1 MNTPSMPLGQLL
13 IEHGLVDQAAIDR
26 ALADQRRE
34 GGLLGRHLLLN
45 GSVDRRAMYRVLAA
59 QWQTELVDLV
69 ADPPQ
74 LDLLV
79 QLDHTWA
86 LSSTWLPYRREG
98 ESTVIVTCERPTE
111 LMLAEAEERL
121 GTPVRVVATTDW
133 DMQQALQSAFRREML
148 YDASDKL
155 SAEEPSASARVAL
168 TTWQKVLPVL
178 LAAALAAGLLL
189 DVRLTLIIVLF
200 IANISFASSIL
211 FKTLASINAPI
222 QRARERLGARLL
234 QRWRKDLGVAV
245 DSGGRIPDDELP
257 VYTILIPAFHEAN
270 IIAKLLD
277 NIGALDYPRSK
288 LEVLLLLEEDDAET
302 IAAAKAAAPP
312 MNVRILV
319 VPRGVP
325 QTKPRA
331 CNYGLALS
339 SGEFC
344 VIYDAEDR
352 PEPDQLR
359 LAIAAFRED
368 ERIRRDVDPT
378 ARPLVCVQ
386 AALNYFNAEHNVLTR
401 MFAVEYSHWFDSMLP
416 GMEGT
421 GIPLPLGGT
430 SNHFRSAQLREL
442 GGWDPWN
449 VTEDADLGLR
459 ASVRGFRVGII
470 DSTTWE
476 EACSKVPAWIKQR
489 TRWIKGYM
497 ITAAVNMRRPLRFVQ
512 RTGLGGAV
520 GMIGLIAG
528 TPLAFLSYPLVLGFT
543 IFTYVG
549 VRFIGLQLPTGL
561 LGLGWATM
569 LFGNAMMI
577 LVSGLVSWRRYG
589 ARVAVFAVL
598 NPAYWVLHSIA
609 AWRAAYQ
616 MARTPHVWEK
626 TPHGLD
632 EEEGFALP
640 RAKARRSSTPGEP

>member
-1 MNTPSMPLGQLL
+1 MIKESDGYLPLGQLL
-13 IEHGLVDQAAIDR
+13 IERGLATEADVEL
-26 ALADQRRE
+26 ALAEQQRE
-34 GGLLGRHLLLN
+34 GGYLGRHLLLA
-45 GSVDRRAMYRVLAA
+45 GVVQRRDMYQALAE
-59 QWQTELVDLV
+59 QWGTALVDLV
-69 ADPPQ
+69 ATPPQ
-74 LDLLV
+74 TDLV
-79 QLDHTWA
+79 ANLDHEWA
-86 LSSTWLPYRREG
+86 LSSQWLPYRQNG
-98 ESTVIVTCERPTE
+98 DVTVIVTSTPPTE
-111 LMLAEAEERL
+111 ELLSEAREMFGPRIEVL
-121 GTPVRVVATTDW
+121 ATTDW
-133 DMQQALQSAFRREML
+133 DIQQALQASFRREML
-148 YDASDKL
+148 YDAADKL
-155 SAEEPSASARVAL
+155 SVEDPQVSARVAL
-168 TTWQKVLPVL
+168 TTWQKVLPALL
-178 LAAALAAGLLL
+178 LAALVIGLLL
-189 DVRLTLIIVLF
+189 NVRSTVVVVLF
-200 IANISFASSIL
+200 IANISFAISIL
-211 FKTLASINAPI
+211 FKSLASINAPI
-222 QRARERLGARLL
+222 VRAKQRLAQRKL
-234 QRWRKDLGVAV
+234 QRWRNELGVEHQEH
-245 DSGGRIPDDELP
+245 RIPDSELP

-270 IIAKLLD
+270 IIAKLIE

-288 LEVLLLLEEDDAET
+288 LEVLLLLEEDDQET

-312 MNVRILV
+312 VNVRILV
-319 VPRGVP
+319 VPRGNP

-331 CNYGLALS
+331 CNYGLAMA
-339 SGEFC
+339 SGEFV

-359 LAIAAFRED
+359 KAIASFRED
-368 ERIRRDVDPT
+368 ERIRRDVDPQ

-430 SNHFRSAQLREL
+430 SNHFRTRELREL

-459 ASVRGFRVGII
+459 ASVRGYRVGII
-470 DSTTWE
+470 NSTTWE

-497 ITAAVNMRRPLRFVQ
+497 VTAAVNMRRPLRFLK

-528 TPLAFLSYPLVLGFT
+528 TPMAFLAYPLVLGFT
-543 IFTYVG
+543 IVTYVG
-549 VRFIGLQLPTGL
+549 VQFIGLDLPSGL

-569 LFGNAMMI
+569 ILGNALMI
-577 LVSGLVSWRRYG
+577 LVSGIVSWKRYG
-589 ARVAVFAVL
+589 PRVAVFALL

-616 MARTPHVWEK
+616 MVRTPHVWEK

-632 EEEGFALP
+632 EEEDFPVQA
-640 RAKARRSSTPGEP
+640 

>member
-1 MNTPSMPLGQLL
+1 MIKESDGYLPLGQLL
-13 IEHGLVDQAAIDR
+13 IERGLATETDVEL
-26 ALADQRRE
+26 ALAEQQRE
-34 GGLLGRHLLLN
+34 GGYLGRHLLLA
-45 GSVDRRAMYRVLAA
+45 GVVQRRDMYQALAE
-59 QWQTELVDLV
+59 QWGTALVDLV
-69 ADPPQ
+69 ASPPQ
-74 LDLLV
+74 TDLV
-79 QLDHTWA
+79 ANLDHEWA
-86 LSSTWLPYRREG
+86 LSSQWLPYRQNG
-98 ESTVIVTCERPTE
+98 DVTVIVTSASPTE
-111 LMLAEAEERL
+111 ELLSEAREMFGPRIEVL
-121 GTPVRVVATTDW
+121 ATTDW
-133 DMQQALQSAFRREML
+133 DIQQALQASFRREML
-148 YDASDKL
+148 YDAADKL
-155 SAEEPSASARVAL
+155 SVEDPQVSARVAL
-168 TTWQKVLPVL
+168 TTWQKVLPALL
-178 LAAALAAGLLL
+178 LAALVIGLLL
-189 DVRLTLIIVLF
+189 NVRSTVVVVLF
-200 IANISFASSIL
+200 IANISFAISIL
-211 FKTLASINAPI
+211 FKSLASINAPI
-222 QRARERLGARLL
+222 VRAKQRLAQRKL
-234 QRWRKDLGVAV
+234 QRWRTELGVEHQEH
-245 DSGGRIPDDELP
+245 RIPDSELP

-270 IIAKLLD
+270 IIAKLIE

-288 LEVLLLLEEDDAET
+288 LEVLLLLEEDDQET

-312 MNVRILV
+312 VNVRILV
-319 VPRGVP
+319 VPRGNP

-331 CNYGLALS
+331 CNYGLAMA
-339 SGEFC
+339 SGEFV

-359 LAIAAFRED
+359 KAIASFRED
-368 ERIRRDVDPT
+368 ERIRRDVDPQ

-430 SNHFRSAQLREL
+430 SNHFRTRELREL

-459 ASVRGFRVGII
+459 ASVRGYRVGII
-470 DSTTWE
+470 NSTTWE

-497 ITAAVNMRRPLRFVQ
+497 VTAAVNMRRPLRFLK

-528 TPLAFLSYPLVLGFT
+528 TPMTFLAYPLVLGFT
-543 IFTYVG
+543 IVTYVG
-549 VRFIGLQLPTGL
+549 VQFIGLDLPSGL

-569 LFGNAMMI
+569 ILGNALMI
-577 LVSGLVSWRRYG
+577 LVSGTVSWKRYG
-589 ARVAVFAVL
+589 PRVAVFALL

-616 MARTPHVWEK
+616 MVRTPHVWEK

-632 EEEGFALP
+632 EEEDFPVQA
-640 RAKARRSSTPGEP
+640 

>member
-1 MNTPSMPLGQLL
+1 MTNESDGYLPLGQLL
-13 IEHGLVDQAAIDR
+13 IERGLATEADVEL
-26 ALADQRRE
+26 ALAEQQRE
-34 GGLLGRHLLLN
+34 GGYLGRHLLLA
-45 GSVDRRAMYRVLAA
+45 GVVQRRDMYQALAE
-59 QWQTELVDLV
+59 QWGTELVDLV
-69 ADPPQ
+69 ASPPQ
-74 LDLLV
+74 TDLV
-79 QLDHTWA
+79 ANLDHEWA
-86 LSSTWLPYRREG
+86 LSSPWLPYRQNDG
-98 ESTVIVTCERPTE
+98 VTVIATSAPPTE
-111 LMLAEAEERL
+111 ELLTEARQMFGPRIEVL
-121 GTPVRVVATTDW
+121 ATTDW
-133 DMQQALQSAFRREML
+133 DIQQALQASFRREML
-148 YDASDKL
+148 YDAADKL
-155 SAEEPSASARVAL
+155 SVEDPQVSARVAL
-168 TTWQKVLPVL
+168 TTWQKVLPAVL
-178 LAAALAAGLLL
+178 LAALVIGLLVN
-189 DVRLTLIIVLF
+189 VRSTVIAVLF
-200 IANISFASSIL
+200 IANISFAISIL
-211 FKTLASINAPI
+211 FKSLASINAPI
-222 QRARERLGARLL
+222 VRAKQRLAQRKL
-234 QRWRKDLGVAV
+234 QRWRTELGVDHQEHRV
-245 DSGGRIPDDELP
+245 PDSELP

-270 IIAKLLD
+270 IIAKLIE

-288 LEVLLLLEEDDAET
+288 LEVLLLLEEDDQET

-312 MNVRILV
+312 VNVRILV
-319 VPRGVP
+319 VPRGNP

-331 CNYGLALS
+331 CNYGLAMA
-339 SGEFC
+339 SGEFV

-359 LAIAAFRED
+359 KAIASFRED
-368 ERIRRDVDPT
+368 ERIRRDVDPR

-430 SNHFRSAQLREL
+430 SNHFRTRELREL

-459 ASVRGFRVGII
+459 ASVRGYRVGII

-497 ITAAVNMRRPLRFVQ
+497 VTAAVNMRRPLRFLK

-528 TPLAFLSYPLVLGFT
+528 TPLAFLAYPLVLGFT
-543 IFTYVG
+543 IVTYVG
-549 VRFIGLQLPTGL
+549 VQFIGFDLPAGL

-569 LFGNAMMI
+569 ILGNALMI
-577 LVSGLVSWRRYG
+577 LVSGIVSWKRYG
-589 ARVAVFAVL
+589 PRVAVFALL

-616 MARTPHVWEK
+616 MVRTPHVWEK

-632 EEEGFALP
+632 EEEDFPAQV
-640 RAKARRSSTPGEP
+640 

>member
-1 MNTPSMPLGQLL
+1 MIKESDGYLPLGQLL
-13 IEHGLVDQAAIDR
+13 IERGLATETDVEL
-26 ALADQRRE
+26 ALAEQQRE
-34 GGLLGRHLLLN
+34 GGYLGRHLLLA
-45 GSVDRRAMYRVLAA
+45 GVVQRRDMYQALAE
-59 QWQTELVDLV
+59 QWGTELVDLV
-69 ADPPQ
+69 ASPPQ
-74 LDLLV
+74 TDLV
-79 QLDHTWA
+79 ANLDHEWA
-86 LSSTWLPYRREG
+86 LSSQWLPYRQNG
-98 ESTVIVTCERPTE
+98 NVTVIVTSTPPTE
-111 LMLAEAEERL
+111 ELLSEAREMFGSRIEVL
-121 GTPVRVVATTDW
+121 ATTDW
-133 DMQQALQSAFRREML
+133 DIQQALQASFRREML
-148 YDASDKL
+148 YDAADKL
-155 SAEEPSASARVAL
+155 SVEDPQVSARVAL
-168 TTWQKVLPVL
+168 TTWQKVLPALL
-178 LAAALAAGLLL
+178 LAALVIGLLL
-189 DVRLTLIIVLF
+189 NVRSTVVVVLF
-200 IANISFASSIL
+200 IANISFAISIL
-211 FKTLASINAPI
+211 FKSLASINAPI
-222 QRARERLGARLL
+222 VRAKQRLAQRKL
-234 QRWRKDLGVAV
+234 QRWRTELGVEHQEH
-245 DSGGRIPDDELP
+245 RIPDSELP

-270 IIAKLLD
+270 IIAKLIE

-288 LEVLLLLEEDDAET
+288 LEVLLLLEEDDQET

-312 MNVRILV
+312 VNVRILV
-319 VPRGVP
+319 VPRGNP

-331 CNYGLALS
+331 CNYGLAMA
-339 SGEFC
+339 SGEFV

-359 LAIAAFRED
+359 KAIASFRED
-368 ERIRRDVDPT
+368 ERIRRDVDPQ

-430 SNHFRSAQLREL
+430 SNHFRTRELREL

-459 ASVRGFRVGII
+459 ASVRGYRVGII
-470 DSTTWE
+470 NSTTWE

-497 ITAAVNMRRPLRFVQ
+497 VTAAVNMRRPLRFLK

-528 TPLAFLSYPLVLGFT
+528 TPMAFLAYPLVLGFT
-543 IFTYVG
+543 IVTYVG
-549 VRFIGLQLPTGL
+549 VQFIGLDLPSGL

-569 LFGNAMMI
+569 ILGNALMI
-577 LVSGLVSWRRYG
+577 LVSGIVSWKRYG
-589 ARVAVFAVL
+589 PRVAVFALL

-616 MARTPHVWEK
+616 MVRTPHVWEK

-632 EEEGFALP
+632 EEEDFPVQA
-640 RAKARRSSTPGEP
+640 

>member
-1 MNTPSMPLGQLL
+1 MIKESDGYLPLGQLL
-13 IEHGLVDQAAIDR
+13 IERGLATETDVEL
-26 ALADQRRE
+26 ALAEQQRE
-34 GGLLGRHLLLN
+34 GGYLGRHLLLA
-45 GSVDRRAMYRVLAA
+45 GVVQRRDMYRALAE
-59 QWQTELVDLV
+59 QWGTELVDLV
-69 ADPPQ
+69 ASPPQ
-74 LDLLV
+74 TDLV
-79 QLDHTWA
+79 ANLDHEWA
-86 LSSTWLPYRREG
+86 LSSQWLPYRQNG
-98 ESTVIVTCERPTE
+98 DVTVIATSASPTE
-111 LMLAEAEERL
+111 ELLSEAREMFGPRIEVL
-121 GTPVRVVATTDW
+121 ATTDW
-133 DMQQALQSAFRREML
+133 DIQQALQASFRREML
-148 YDASDKL
+148 YDAADKL
-155 SAEEPSASARVAL
+155 SVEDPQVSARVAL
-168 TTWQKVLPVL
+168 TTWQKVLPALL
-178 LAAALAAGLLL
+178 LAALVIGLLL
-189 DVRLTLIIVLF
+189 NVRSTVVVVLF
-200 IANISFASSIL
+200 IANISFAISIL
-211 FKTLASINAPI
+211 FKSLASINAPI
-222 QRARERLGARLL
+222 VRAKQRLAQRKL
-234 QRWRKDLGVAV
+234 QRWRTELGVEHQEH
-245 DSGGRIPDDELP
+245 RIPDSELP
-257 VYTILIPAFHEAN
+257 VYTILIPAFHEAH
-270 IIAKLLD
+270 IIAKLIE

-288 LEVLLLLEEDDAET
+288 LEVLLLLEEDDQET

-312 MNVRILV
+312 VNVRILV
-319 VPRGVP
+319 VPRGNP

-331 CNYGLALS
+331 CNYGLAMA
-339 SGEFC
+339 SGEFV

-359 LAIAAFRED
+359 KAIASFRED
-368 ERIRRDVDPT
+368 ERIRRDVDPQ

-430 SNHFRSAQLREL
+430 SNHFRTRELREL

-459 ASVRGFRVGII
+459 ASVRGYRVGII
-470 DSTTWE
+470 NSTTWE

-497 ITAAVNMRRPLRFVQ
+497 VTAAVNMRRPLRFLK

-528 TPLAFLSYPLVLGFT
+528 TPMAFLAYPLVLGFT
-543 IFTYVG
+543 IVTYVG
-549 VRFIGLQLPTGL
+549 VQFIGLDLPSGL

-569 LFGNAMMI
+569 ILGNALMI
-577 LVSGLVSWRRYG
+577 LVSGIVSWKRYG
-589 ARVAVFAVL
+589 PRVAVFALL

-616 MARTPHVWEK
+616 MVRTPHVWEK

-632 EEEGFALP
+632 EEEDFPVQA
-640 RAKARRSSTPGEP
+640 

>member
-1 MNTPSMPLGQLL
+1 MIKESDGYLPLGQLL
-13 IEHGLVDQAAIDR
+13 IERGLATETDVEL
-26 ALADQRRE
+26 ALAEQQRE
-34 GGLLGRHLLLN
+34 GGYLGRHLLLA
-45 GSVDRRAMYRVLAA
+45 GVVQRRDMYRALAE
-59 QWQTELVDLV
+59 QWGTELVDLV
-69 ADPPQ
+69 ASPPQ
-74 LDLLV
+74 TDLV
-79 QLDHTWA
+79 ANLDHEWA
-86 LSSTWLPYRREG
+86 LSSQWLPYRQNG
-98 ESTVIVTCERPTE
+98 NVTVIATSASPTE
-111 LMLAEAEERL
+111 ELLSEAREMFGPRIEVL
-121 GTPVRVVATTDW
+121 ATTDW
-133 DMQQALQSAFRREML
+133 DIQQALQASFRREML
-148 YDASDKL
+148 YDAADKL
-155 SAEEPSASARVAL
+155 SVEDPQVSARVAL
-168 TTWQKVLPVL
+168 TTWQKVLPALL
-178 LAAALAAGLLL
+178 LAALVIGLLL
-189 DVRLTLIIVLF
+189 NVRSTVVVVLF
-200 IANISFASSIL
+200 IANISFAISIL
-211 FKTLASINAPI
+211 FKSLASINAPI
-222 QRARERLGARLL
+222 VRAKQRLAQRKL
-234 QRWRKDLGVAV
+234 QRWRTELGVEHQEH
-245 DSGGRIPDDELP
+245 RIPDSELP

-270 IIAKLLD
+270 IIAKLIE

-288 LEVLLLLEEDDAET
+288 LEVLLLLEEDDQET

-312 MNVRILV
+312 VNVRILV
-319 VPRGVP
+319 VPRGNP

-331 CNYGLALS
+331 CNYGLAMA
-339 SGEFC
+339 SGEFV

-359 LAIAAFRED
+359 KAIASFRED
-368 ERIRRDVDPT
+368 ERIRRDVDPQ

-430 SNHFRSAQLREL
+430 SNHFRTRELREL

-459 ASVRGFRVGII
+459 ASVRGYRVGII
-470 DSTTWE
+470 NSTTWE

-497 ITAAVNMRRPLRFVQ
+497 VTAAVNMRRPLRFLK

-528 TPLAFLSYPLVLGFT
+528 TPMAFLAYPLVLGFT
-543 IFTYVG
+543 IVTYVG
-549 VRFIGLQLPTGL
+549 VQFIGLDLPSGL

-569 LFGNAMMI
+569 ILGNALMI
-577 LVSGLVSWRRYG
+577 LVSGIVSWKRYG
-589 ARVAVFAVL
+589 PRVAVFALL

-616 MARTPHVWEK
+616 MVRTPHVWEK

-632 EEEGFALP
+632 EEEDFPVQA
-640 RAKARRSSTPGEP
+640 

>member
-1 MNTPSMPLGQLL
+1 MIKESDGYLPLGQLL
-13 IEHGLVDQAAIDR
+13 IERGLATETDVEL
-26 ALADQRRE
+26 ALAEQQRE
-34 GGLLGRHLLLN
+34 GGYLGRHLLLA
-45 GSVDRRAMYRVLAA
+45 GVVQRRDMYRALAE
-59 QWQTELVDLV
+59 QWGTALVDLV
-69 ADPPQ
+69 ATPPQ
-74 LDLLV
+74 TDLV
-79 QLDHTWA
+79 ANLDHEWA
-86 LSSTWLPYRREG
+86 LSSQWLPYRQNG
-98 ESTVIVTCERPTE
+98 DVTVIVTSTPPTE
-111 LMLAEAEERL
+111 ELLSEAREMFGPRIEVL
-121 GTPVRVVATTDW
+121 ATTDW
-133 DMQQALQSAFRREML
+133 DIQQALQASFRREML
-148 YDASDKL
+148 YDAADKL
-155 SAEEPSASARVAL
+155 SVEDPQVSARVAL
-168 TTWQKVLPVL
+168 TTWQKVLPALL
-178 LAAALAAGLLL
+178 LAALVIGLLL
-189 DVRLTLIIVLF
+189 NVRSTVVVVLF
-200 IANISFASSIL
+200 IANISFAISIL
-211 FKTLASINAPI
+211 FKSLASINAPI
-222 QRARERLGARLL
+222 VRAKQRLAQRRL
-234 QRWRKDLGVAV
+234 QRWRNELGVEHQEH
-245 DSGGRIPDDELP
+245 RIPDSELP

-270 IIAKLLD
+270 IIAKLIE

-288 LEVLLLLEEDDAET
+288 LEVLLLLEEDDQET

-312 MNVRILV
+312 VNVRILV
-319 VPRGVP
+319 VPRGNP

-331 CNYGLALS
+331 CNYGLAMA
-339 SGEFC
+339 SGEFV

-359 LAIAAFRED
+359 KAIASFRED
-368 ERIRRDVDPT
+368 ERIRRDVDPQ

-430 SNHFRSAQLREL
+430 SNHFRTRELREL

-459 ASVRGFRVGII
+459 ASVRGYRVGII
-470 DSTTWE
+470 NSTTWE

-497 ITAAVNMRRPLRFVQ
+497 VTAAVNMRRPLRFLK

-528 TPLAFLSYPLVLGFT
+528 TPMAFLAYPLVLGFT
-543 IFTYVG
+543 IVTYVG
-549 VRFIGLQLPTGL
+549 VQFIGLDLPSGL

-569 LFGNAMMI
+569 ILGNALMI
-577 LVSGLVSWRRYG
+577 LVSGIVSWKRYG
-589 ARVAVFAVL
+589 PRVAVFALL

-616 MARTPHVWEK
+616 MVRTPHVWEK

-632 EEEGFALP
+632 EEEDFPVQA
-640 RAKARRSSTPGEP
+640 

>member
-1 MNTPSMPLGQLL
+1 MIKESDGYLPLGQLL
-13 IEHGLVDQAAIDR
+13 IERGLATETDVEL
-26 ALADQRRE
+26 ALAEQQRE
-34 GGLLGRHLLLN
+34 GGYLGRHLLLA
-45 GSVDRRAMYRVLAA
+45 GVVQRRDMYRALAE
-59 QWQTELVDLV
+59 QWGTELVDLV
-69 ADPPQ
+69 ASPPQ
-74 LDLLV
+74 TELV
-79 QLDHTWA
+79 ANLDHEWA
-86 LSSTWLPYRREG
+86 LSSQWLPYRQNG
-98 ESTVIVTCERPTE
+98 NVTVIATSTPPTE
-111 LMLAEAEERL
+111 ELLSEAREMFGPRIEVL
-121 GTPVRVVATTDW
+121 ATTDW
-133 DMQQALQSAFRREML
+133 DIQQALQASFRREML
-148 YDASDKL
+148 YDAADKL
-155 SAEEPSASARVAL
+155 SVEDPQVSARVAL
-168 TTWQKVLPVL
+168 TTWQKVLPALL
-178 LAAALAAGLLL
+178 LAALVIGLLL
-189 DVRLTLIIVLF
+189 NVRSTVVVVLF
-200 IANISFASSIL
+200 IANISFAISIL
-211 FKTLASINAPI
+211 FKSLASINAPI
-222 QRARERLGARLL
+222 VRAKQRLAQRKL
-234 QRWRKDLGVAV
+234 QRWRTELGVEHQEH
-245 DSGGRIPDDELP
+245 RIPDSELP

-270 IIAKLLD
+270 IIAKLIE

-288 LEVLLLLEEDDAET
+288 LEVLLLLEEDDQET

-312 MNVRILV
+312 VNVRILV
-319 VPRGVP
+319 VPRGNP

-331 CNYGLALS
+331 CNYGLAMA
-339 SGEFC
+339 SGEFV

-359 LAIAAFRED
+359 KAIASFRED
-368 ERIRRDVDPT
+368 ERIRRDVDPQ

-421 GIPLPLGGT
+421 VIPLPLGGT
-430 SNHFRSAQLREL
+430 SNHFRTRELREL

-459 ASVRGFRVGII
+459 ASVRGYRVGII
-470 DSTTWE
+470 NSTTWE

-497 ITAAVNMRRPLRFVQ
+497 VTAAVNMRRPLRFLK

-528 TPLAFLSYPLVLGFT
+528 TPMAFLAYPLVLGFT
-543 IFTYVG
+543 IVTYVG
-549 VRFIGLQLPTGL
+549 VQFIGLDLPSGL

-569 LFGNAMMI
+569 ILGNALMI
-577 LVSGLVSWRRYG
+577 LVSGIVSWKRYG
-589 ARVAVFAVL
+589 PRVAVFALL

-616 MARTPHVWEK
+616 MVRTPHVWEK

-632 EEEGFALP
+632 EEEDFPVQA
-640 RAKARRSSTPGEP
+640 